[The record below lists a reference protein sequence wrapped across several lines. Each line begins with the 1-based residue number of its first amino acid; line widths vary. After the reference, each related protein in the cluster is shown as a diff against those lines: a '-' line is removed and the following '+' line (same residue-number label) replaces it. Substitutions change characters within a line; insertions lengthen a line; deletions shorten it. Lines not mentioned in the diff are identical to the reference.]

1 MMKTLGHFKVIIK
14 PLNLLPVEFVTDK
27 VRIDHLLDD
36 LLVRRSIFKWLDS
49 QYNRKNIVFLPIV
62 LSLKKNLRIK

>member
-1 MMKTLGHFKVIIK
+1 MIKTLGHFKVIIK

>member
-49 QYNRKNIVFLPIV
+49 Q
-62 LSLKKNLRIK
+62 